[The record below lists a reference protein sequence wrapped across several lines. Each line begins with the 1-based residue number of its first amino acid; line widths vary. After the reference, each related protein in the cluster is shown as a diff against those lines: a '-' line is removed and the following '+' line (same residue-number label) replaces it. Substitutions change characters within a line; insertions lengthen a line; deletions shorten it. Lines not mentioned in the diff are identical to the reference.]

1 MFKNLFKHE
10 ICLNLTIKPPEQN
23 RKNKSMTVNIC
34 SKSATLTTDL
44 GYIFFLL
51 CKNYLH
57 DFGIKQVI
65 YDYNNNNGK

>member
-44 GYIFFLL
+44 GYIF
-51 CKNYLH
+51 LH